1 MKKIS
6 VIVPTFNEEKYIKST
21 LESLSHQSYR
31 DFELIIKDG
40 LSTDNTLDIA
50 REFADT
56 VISAKDVSIGDARN
70 QGARY
75 AKGDI
80 LVFLDADTSLD
91 KNALEYVA
99 QDFVHQRIVL
109 LLPKYGPRADEAR
122 TLSRVRKEISRFLIG
137 FENFWRMYVDKF
149 CGGMF
154 MPVDSPK
161 FKEVGGF
168 DKRIRCCE
176 DIELSYR
183 LRRVGNVL
191 NDYRVKAY
199 FSIRRFILSG
209 YIETLRNYGLNA
221 LRMHLHLLQP
231 EFESFR

>member
-6 VIVPTFNEEKYIKST
+6 VIMPTFNEGKYIAPT
-21 LESLSHQSYR
+21 LESLAQQSYR
-31 DFELIIKDG
+31 NFELIVKDG
-40 LSTDNTLDIA
+40 LSTDNTVGIA
-50 REFADT
+50 REFADE

-75 AKGDI
+75 ASGEV

-91 KNALEYVA
+91 KDALEYVA
-99 QDFVHQRIVL
+99 QDFTSHRIVL
-109 LLPKYGPRADEAR
+109 LLPKYGPREEDENV
-122 TLSRVRKEISRFLIG
+122 LSKTKMEFSRFLVG
-137 FENFWRMYVDKF
+137 FENFWRMYVDRF

-154 MPVDSPK
+154 LPVDSPK
-161 FKEVGGF
+161 FKEIGGF

-176 DIELSYR
+176 DIEISYR

-209 YIETLRNYGLNA
+209 YIRTLRNYGLNA